1 MKYNNFKFA
10 LESLISD
17 IEEHKSYRDKGY
29 LEKMHNKYWFI
40 SGEISVLVSLEIISV
55 HQGLSI
61 IDNLYKKPDI
71 SINIISNILEDFNAI
86 KD

>member
-1 MKYNNFKFA
+1 MKYNSCKFM

-17 IEEHKSYRDKGY
+17 IEEHKSYRDKCL
-29 LEKMHNKYWFI
+29 LEQMHNKHWFI
-40 SGEISVLVSLEIISV
+40 SGEISVLVSLDIISV

-61 IDNLYKKPDI
+61 IDNLYKNPNI
-71 SINIISNILEDFNAI
+71 SINIIRNILEAI

>member
-1 MKYNNFKFA
+1 MKYNSCKFT

-17 IEEHKSYRDKGY
+17 IDEHKIYRNKGC
-29 LEKMHNKYWFI
+29 LEQMHNKHWFI
-40 SGEISVLVSLEIISV
+40 SGEISVLVSLDIISV

-61 IDNLYKKPDI
+61 IDNLYKNPDI
-71 SINIISNILEDFNAI
+71 SINIIRNILEAI

>member
-1 MKYNNFKFA
+1 MRYNNCKFT

-17 IEEHKSYRDKGY
+17 IEEHKIYRDKGY
-29 LEKMHNKYWFI
+29 LEQMHNKHWFI
-40 SGEISVLVSLEIISV
+40 SGEISVLISIDIISV

-61 IDNLYKKPDI
+61 IDNLYKNPDI
-71 SINIISNILEDFNAI
+71 SINIIRNILEAI